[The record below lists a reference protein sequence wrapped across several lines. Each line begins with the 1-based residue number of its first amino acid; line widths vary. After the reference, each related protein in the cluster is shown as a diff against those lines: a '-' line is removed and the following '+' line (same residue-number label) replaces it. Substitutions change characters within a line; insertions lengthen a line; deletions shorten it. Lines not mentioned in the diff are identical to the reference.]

1 MATQEGLSI
10 LLQGEVNN
18 LVKAIKEAREAITSL
33 GGNISSLSGNFG
45 GLSKSANNAAKDLD
59 ADAAAAKR
67 ANTQFDSLSKAPK
80 NTAASFTSFERSAKG
95 AGTTLTSFGRIV
107 QDAPYGIIG
116 IGNNITQFAEQF
128 QYLRQNTGSAGSA
141 LKAMASS
148 LLGAG
153 GLTFGISILIS
164 GVTVLTQ
171 KYGSLTN
178 AILALSGGYGKLA
191 QIQDAVNKEISE
203 SLGGAQGE
211 IVRAQS
217 LLKIINDESEAR
229 KTRLNALKEIQKEYP
244 GYFDNIKLEGNLTIE
259 LVSAHDKL
267 ILVLKRHAKAKA
279 ILGQIEKNYTEI
291 LNVQNKNVIASASA
305 WQTFSSLVINGS
317 NAAATASELAAQG
330 AKNQKEQ
337 IDQLNK
343 STESLTK
350 QYDELIKQDAINNT
364 FRDPTKAEK
373 TGKHIRTVADILKVL
388 NASLAATDA
397 QYKLFGGTTDNLAQE
412 KLKALNKAFDDLV
425 KIGLKP
431 TSPELKKVAD
441 QINLISASIIGVEP
455 LTTVLAQ
462 KLGKQ
467 VKITKVKPLTPE
479 QLAELTGIKEESQ
492 LFLKPKINIEPI
504 YQTTPALENL
514 DKFSKL
520 FTAKMAKMAKDAKD
534 AFNKNYIVWGNA
546 LTSGLT
552 PAIVNLGELMR
563 NGLNNAFSAVGE
575 SLGKAITGGG
585 LSDVLSGIIST
596 MSDFIIAFGR
606 QLVEAGTLALIAQ
619 RYIIANPALAI
630 AAGVAAIAL
639 GSALKNAVPA
649 FATGGTVN
657 GPTLAM
663 VGDNPSGVEHI
674 IPQEV
679 LDRLGGGNDG
689 FIAEARVS
697 GTDLLVL
704 VKQAERNQGR

>member
-1 MATQEGLSI
+1 MDRRSFLLS
-10 LLQGEVNN
+10 
-18 LVKAIKEAREAITSL
+18 
-33 GGNISSLSGNFG
+33 SSAL
-45 GLSKSANNAAKDLD
+45 
-59 ADAAAAKR
+59 AAAALPWRGASAAAAPWRTFEVVSRVEVVRPQGVSR
-67 ANTQFDSLSKAPK
+67 AWVPLPLAEATEWQRPLGNTWGGNAARALAMTEDKYGVRMVYAEWRGEASPSLEVVSRFATRDRAVDLSAP
-80 NTAASFTSFERSAKG
+80 
-95 AGTTLTSFGRIV
+95 
-107 QDAPYGIIG
+107 
-116 IGNNITQFAEQF
+116 
-128 QYLRQNTGSAGSA
+128 AGSA
-141 LKAMASS
+141 TLSAAEQRFYT
-148 LLGAG
+148 AP
-153 GLTFGISILIS
+153 TELIPTD
-164 GVTVLTQ
+164 G
-171 KYGSLTN
+171 
-178 AILALSGGYGKLA
+178 
-191 QIQDAVNKEISE
+191 
-203 SLGGAQGE
+203 
-211 IVRAQS
+211 IVRKTALEITQG
-217 LLKIINDESEAR
+217 AR
-229 KTRLNALKEIQKEYP
+229 GDL
-244 GYFDNIKLEGNLTIE
+244 
-259 LVSAHDKL
+259 
-267 ILVLKRHAKAKA
+267 AKARA
-279 ILGQIEKNYTEI
+279 I
-291 LNVQNKNVIASASA
+291 
-305 WQTFSSLVINGS
+305 
-317 NAAATASELAAQG
+317 
-330 AKNQKEQ
+330 
-337 IDQLNK
+337 
-343 STESLTK
+343 
-350 QYDELIKQDAINNT
+350 YDWVVDNT

-679 LDRLGGGNDG
+679 LDRLGGSNDG